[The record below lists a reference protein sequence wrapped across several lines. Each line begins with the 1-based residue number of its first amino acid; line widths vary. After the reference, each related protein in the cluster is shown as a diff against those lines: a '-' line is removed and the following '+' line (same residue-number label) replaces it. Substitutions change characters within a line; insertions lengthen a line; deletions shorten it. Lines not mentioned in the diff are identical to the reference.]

1 MPLMN
6 GGAAIVESMLAQ
18 GVKTV
23 FGLPGG
29 QLYHLY
35 NAYLQAGD
43 RLQVITS
50 RHEQGAAYMAYGY
63 SAATGGVGVYSV
75 VPGPGLLNTT
85 AALLTAYGCNARVL
99 CVSGQIPS
107 RGLGV
112 GAGYLHELPGQLEI
126 VSYMT
131 KQAERINRPADAPA
145 AIDRAFQALNS
156 GRPRPVEVAMCM
168 DVMEQEEEV
177 TVTPSGVVPAEPSP
191 DPEAIQRAAKLLGNA
206 KRPLIIVGGGARE
219 AGEPLKELAEML
231 QAPVGA
237 FRQGRGIVSDEHYLS
252 FTYPGA
258 NRLWAEA
265 DVVLAI
271 GTRLKYPLMYWG
283 VEDLA
288 IIRVDIDPEEVDRLH
303 APAVAIIGDAGEI
316 LTELA
321 NTVGQYNISRASR
334 EEELINLKSEL
345 ALRFEEVQPQLSFLK
360 VIREELPEDG
370 IFVDEVTQTGFASW
384 FAFPVYRPRQLITSG
399 YQGTL
404 GYGYATAVGVKVACP
419 DKKVIQVSG
428 DGGLMFNVQE
438 IATAVANQLN
448 LVTIVFTDGRFGNV
462 HRDQQRHF
470 GDNANIADSPV
481 NPDFVALAESFGAIG
496 LRAEGPESLRL
507 AIRQAFKERGPV
519 LIEVPVGRMASPWP
533 FIGLGQVRP

>member
-6 GGAAIVESMLAQ
+6 GGTAIVESILAH

-35 NAYLQAGD
+35 NAYLQSSD

-63 SAATGGVGVYSV
+63 SAATGDVGVYSV

-85 AALLTAYGCNARVL
+85 AALLTAYGCNAPVL

-107 RGLGV
+107 TGLGI

-131 KQAERINRPADAPA
+131 KQAERIDRPADAPA
-145 AIDRAFQALNS
+145 AIDRAFQALKS
-156 GRPRPVEVAMCM
+156 GRPRPVEVEMCM

-177 TVTPSGVVPAEPSP
+177 TIVPPGVVPADSLP
-191 DPEAIQRAAKLLGNA
+191 DQEAIQQAAKLLGKA
-206 KRPLIIVGGGARE
+206 KKPLIIVGGGGRE
-219 AGEPLKELAEML
+219 AGLPLLELAEML

-252 FTYPGA
+252 ITYPGA
-258 NRLWAEA
+258 NQLWAEA
-265 DVVLAI
+265 DIVLAV

-283 VEDLA
+283 VENLP
-288 IIRVDIDPEEVDRLH
+288 IIRVDIDPEEIDRLH
-303 APAVAIIGDAGEI
+303 SPEVGIVGDASEV
-316 LTELA
+316 LA
-321 NTVGQYNISRASR
+321 SLVNAVCRYNISRPSR
-334 EEELINLKSEL
+334 EEELLNLKSGL

-384 FAFPVYRPRQLITSG
+384 FAFPVYRPRHLITSG

-419 DKKVIQVSG
+419 EKKVIQISG

-448 LVTIVFTDGRFGNV
+448 LVTIVFADGRFGNV

-470 GDNANIADSPV
+470 GDNANIADGLV
-481 NPDFVALAESFGAIG
+481 NPDFVALAESFGAMG
-496 LRAEGPESLRL
+496 LRAEGPENLRL
-507 AIRQAFKERGPV
+507 AIRRAFKEKGPV

>member
-1 MPLMN
+1 MPLMS
-6 GGAAIVESMLAQ
+6 GGAAIVESILAQ

-43 RLQVITS
+43 RMQLITS
-50 RHEQGAAYMAYGY
+50 RHEQGAAYMAFGY
-63 SAATGGVGVYSV
+63 SAATGDVGVYSV

-107 RGLGV
+107 TGLGV

-126 VSYMT
+126 ISYMT

-145 AIDRAFQALNS
+145 AIDRAFHALKT
-156 GRPRPVEVAMCM
+156 GRPRPVEVEMCM
-168 DVMEQEEEV
+168 DIMEEEEEV
-177 TVTPSGVVPAEPSP
+177 SLMPAGNIPSEPSP
-191 DPEAIQRAAKLLGNA
+191 DPEAIQEAARLLGKA
-206 KRPLIIVGGGARE
+206 KKPLIIVGGGARE
-219 AGEPLKELAEML
+219 AGEPLQELAELL

-258 NRLWAEA
+258 NKLWAEA
-265 DVVLAI
+265 DVVLAV

-283 VEDLA
+283 VKDLP
-288 IIRVDIDPEEVDRLH
+288 IIRVDIDSVEIDRLH
-303 APAVAIIGDAGEI
+303 SPTVAIVGDAYDV
-316 LTELA
+316 LTGLFNE
-321 NTVGQYNISRASR
+321 VGHHNISRPSR
-334 EEELINLKSEL
+334 EEELVNLKSEM
-345 ALRFEEVQPQLSFLK
+345 ALKFEEVQPQMSFLK
-360 VIREELPEDG
+360 VIREELPRDG

-384 FAFPVYRPRQLITSG
+384 FAFPVYQPRQLITSG

-404 GYGYATAVGVKVACP
+404 GYGYATAVGVKVARP
-419 DKKVIQVSG
+419 DKKVIQISG

-438 IATAVANQLN
+438 IATAVAHQLN

-470 GDNANIADSPV
+470 GDNANIADGLV

-496 LRAEGPESLRL
+496 LRAVGPEKLRL
-507 AIRQAFKERGPV
+507 AIQRAFKEKGPV
-519 LIEVPVGRMASPWP
+519 LIEVPVGEMASPWP
-533 FIGLGQVRP
+533 YIGLGQVRP

>member
-1 MPLMN
+1 MPLMS
-6 GGAAIVESMLAQ
+6 GGAAIVESILAQ

-43 RLQVITS
+43 RMQLITS
-50 RHEQGAAYMAYGY
+50 RHEQGAAYMAFGY
-63 SAATGGVGVYSV
+63 SAATGDVGVYSV

-107 RGLGV
+107 TGLGV

-126 VSYMT
+126 ISYMT

-145 AIDRAFQALNS
+145 AIDRAFQALKT
-156 GRPRPVEVAMCM
+156 GRPRPVEVEMCM
-168 DVMEQEEEV
+168 DIMEEEEEV
-177 TVTPSGVVPAEPSP
+177 SLMSAGNIPSEPSP
-191 DPEAIQRAAKLLGNA
+191 DPEAIQEAARLLGKA
-206 KRPLIIVGGGARE
+206 KKPLIIVGGGARE
-219 AGEPLKELAEML
+219 AGEPLQELAELL

-258 NRLWAEA
+258 NKLWAEA
-265 DVVLAI
+265 DVVLAV

-283 VEDLA
+283 VKDLP
-288 IIRVDIDPEEVDRLH
+288 IIRVDIDPVEIDRLH
-303 APAVAIIGDAGEI
+303 SPTVAIVGDAYNV
-316 LTELA
+316 LTGLF
-321 NTVGQYNISRASR
+321 NLVGHHNISRASR
-334 EEELINLKSEL
+334 EEELVNLKSEM
-345 ALRFEEVQPQLSFLK
+345 ALKFEEVQPQMSFLK
-360 VIREELPEDG
+360 VIREELPRDG

-384 FAFPVYRPRQLITSG
+384 FAFPVYQPRQLITSG

-404 GYGYATAVGVKVACP
+404 GYGYATAVGVKVARP
-419 DKKVIQVSG
+419 DKKVIQISG

-438 IATAVANQLN
+438 IATAVAHQLN

-470 GDNANIADSPV
+470 GDNANIADGLV

-496 LRAEGPESLRL
+496 LRAVGPEKLRL
-507 AIRQAFKERGPV
+507 AIQRAFKEKGPV
-519 LIEVPVGRMASPWP
+519 LIEVPVGEMASPWP
-533 FIGLGQVRP
+533 YIGLGQVRP

>member
-1 MPLMN
+1 MPLMS
-6 GGAAIVESMLAQ
+6 GGAAIVESILAQ

-43 RLQVITS
+43 RMQLITS
-50 RHEQGAAYMAYGY
+50 RHEQGAAYMAFGY
-63 SAATGGVGVYSV
+63 SAATGDVGVYSV

-107 RGLGV
+107 TGLGV

-126 VSYMT
+126 ISYMT

-145 AIDRAFQALNS
+145 AIDRAFHALKT
-156 GRPRPVEVAMCM
+156 GRPRPVEVEMCM
-168 DVMEQEEEV
+168 DIMEEEEEV
-177 TVTPSGVVPAEPSP
+177 SLMPAGNIPSEPSP
-191 DPEAIQRAAKLLGNA
+191 DPEAIQEAARLLGKA
-206 KRPLIIVGGGARE
+206 KKPLIIVGGGARE
-219 AGEPLKELAEML
+219 AGEPLQELAELL

-258 NRLWAEA
+258 NKLWAEA
-265 DVVLAI
+265 DVVLAV

-283 VEDLA
+283 VKDLP
-288 IIRVDIDPEEVDRLH
+288 IIRVDIDPVEIDRLH
-303 APAVAIIGDAGEI
+303 SPTVAIVGDAYDV
-316 LTELA
+316 LTGLFNE
-321 NTVGQYNISRASR
+321 VGHHNISRPSR
-334 EEELINLKSEL
+334 EEELVNLKSEM
-345 ALRFEEVQPQLSFLK
+345 ALKFEEVQPQMSFLK
-360 VIREELPEDG
+360 VIREELPRDG

-384 FAFPVYRPRQLITSG
+384 FAFPVYQPRQLITSG

-404 GYGYATAVGVKVACP
+404 GYGYATAVGVKVARP
-419 DKKVIQVSG
+419 DKKVIQISG

-438 IATAVANQLN
+438 IATAVAHQLN

-470 GDNANIADSPV
+470 GDNANIADGLV

-496 LRAEGPESLRL
+496 LRAVGPEKLRL
-507 AIRQAFKERGPV
+507 AIQRAFKEKGPV
-519 LIEVPVGRMASPWP
+519 LIEVPVGEMASPWP
-533 FIGLGQVRP
+533 YIGLGQVRP

>member
-1 MPLMN
+1 MPLMS
-6 GGAAIVESMLAQ
+6 GGSAIVESMLAQ

-35 NAYLQAGD
+35 NAYLQAGE

-50 RHEQGAAYMAYGY
+50 RHEQGSAYMAFGY
-63 SAATGGVGVYSV
+63 SAATGDVGVYSV

-107 RGLGV
+107 TGLGI

-126 VSYMT
+126 ISYIT

-145 AIDRAFQALNS
+145 AIDRAFRALKS
-156 GRPRPVEVAMCM
+156 GRPRPVEVEMCM
-168 DVMEQEEEV
+168 DIMEQEEEV
-177 TVTPSGVVPAEPSP
+177 RITPPGKIPAEPSP
-191 DPEAIQRAAKLLGNA
+191 DLEAIQKAAKLLGKA
-206 KRPLIIVGGGARE
+206 KKPLIIVGGGARE
-219 AGEPLKELAEML
+219 AGEALLELAEML

-258 NRLWAEA
+258 NQLWAEA
-265 DVVLAI
+265 DVVLAV

-283 VEDLA
+283 VKDLP
-288 IIRVDIDPEEVDRLH
+288 IIRVDVDPEEIGRLH
-303 APAVAIIGDAGEI
+303 SPAVAIVGDSCDVLMGLVNE
-316 LTELA
+316 
-321 NTVGQYNISRASR
+321 VGPNNISRSSR
-334 EEELINLKSEL
+334 KEELLALKSSL
-345 ALRFEEVQPQLSFLK
+345 ALRFEEVQPQMSFLK

-419 DKKVIQVSG
+419 DKKVIQISG

-438 IATAVANQLN
+438 IATAVAHQLN

-470 GDNANIADSPV
+470 GDNANIADGLV
-481 NPDFVALAESFGAIG
+481 NPDFVALAESFGAVG
-496 LRAEGPESLRL
+496 LRAVGPEKLRL
-507 AIRQAFKERGPV
+507 AIRQAFKEKGPV
-519 LIEVPVGRMASPWP
+519 LIEVPVGGMASPWP